1 MLHAR
6 TTILQCGRMRGRTS
20 RCEEPSLPNGDV
32 DMVWRLLLP
41 TLLPE
46 MSSFADYMDYTWI
59 GTSLRAPLSNQ
70 WSWNQWDATLL
81 GILRS
86 SNFAEGWHNG
96 FKSLVGCSH
105 PTIWEFLEAL
115 KLEQAII
122 DTKFCNHLMRNPLL
136 QGRRNGSNL
145 MLACRM

>member
-1 MLHAR
+1 MS
-6 TTILQCGRMRGRTS
+6 CFMRGPQYNITMW
-20 RCEEPSLPNGDV
+20 LD
-32 DMVWRLLLP
+32 VWRLLLP

-81 GILRS
+81 GIPRS

-122 DTKFCNHLMRNPLL
+122 DTKFCNHLMRNPPPPRQKKWVQLDARL
-136 QGRRNGSNL
+136 QDV
-145 MLACRM
+145 MDHYDD